1 MNKKIFYTIADNNNL
16 VHYEKLKNSLAKF
29 HPDIELR
36 LFGEDFVK
44 SFGDPA
50 FYYRAT
56 PILAMKLFNEGYDQV
71 CKLDAD
77 QIILGKLDDIWEG
90 DYDAAC
96 VLNDPTY
103 PVGVWDI
110 KPYFNNGLIVLKNK
124 EFVLHWFRLC
134 HSEHFERYQMREQD
148 LLNILASDYMN
159 YKIRNLDE
167 GINIYGESAK
177 PLWQTAELKGND
189 VMIGDRK
196 LCVIHFGGGNVQKGN
211 YRIKF
216 NEDVITK
223 IDQLIK

>member
-1 MNKKIFYTIADNNNL
+1 MNKRIFFTIADNNNL
-16 VHYEKLKNSLAKF
+16 VHYEKLKNSLNKF

-36 LFGEDFVK
+36 LFDQKFVE
-44 SFGDPA
+44 SLGDPK

-77 QIILGKLDDIWEG
+77 QIITGSLSDIWDG
-90 DYDAAC
+90 DYDASC

-103 PVGVWDI
+103 PIACWDI
-110 KPYFNNGLIVLKNK
+110 HPYFNCGLVVLKSK

-134 HSEHFERYQMREQD
+134 QSEHFDRYQMREQD

-177 PLWQTAELKGND
+177 PLWHTTELKGND
-189 VMIGDRK
+189 LMIGDRK
-196 LCVIHFGGGNVQKGN
+196 LCVIHLGGGQ
-211 YRIKF
+211 
-216 NEDVITK
+216 TK
-223 IDQLIK
+223 PNIRTRFTEEVVNKIGELIK